1 LALLKPSGFC
11 QEEKSTLAMNI
22 PDQPGPELIKH
33 IEIITGAPVDD
44 AGAVMHSFTRS
55 QVEKKEIIQQAN
67 HACKNLFFVVR
78 GCLRMFFVDSKGVER
93 TTQFAIEN
101 WWLTDFLAFGKQQPT
116 EFSIQAVEPT
126 EVLSISHDAY
136 ELLLQEHPQMERYFR
151 KIYERGYGASLLRM
165 RYQQDFSR
173 EELYRH
179 FASLFPEF
187 VQRVPQ
193 YLLASYLDIT
203 PEYLSELRKK
213 RS

>member
-1 LALLKPSGFC
+1 MDTVDF
-11 QEEKSTLAMNI
+11 
-22 PDQPGPELIKH
+22 PDIKLIDHVK
-33 IEIITGAPVDD
+33 IITGSPVVGGDEILK
-44 AGAVMHSFTRS
+44 SFKS
-55 QVEKKEIIQQAN
+55 DSVPKKEVIQQATRE
-67 HACKNLFFVVR
+67 CTTLFFVIK

-101 WWLTDFLAFGKQQPT
+101 WWLTDFMAFERRQRT
-116 EFSIQAVEPT
+116 EFYIQAVEAT
-126 EVLSISHDAY
+126 QVLSIGHRAY
-136 ELLLQEHPQMERYFR
+136 ESLLEDNPQMERYFR
-151 KIYERGYGASLLRM
+151 KIYQRGYGASLLRM
-165 RYQQDFSR
+165 KYQQDFSR

>member
-1 LALLKPSGFC
+1 
-11 QEEKSTLAMNI
+11 MNTE
-22 PDQPGPELIKH
+22 DYSHPELIKH
-33 IEIITGAPVDD
+33 IEIITGSPVND
-44 AGAVMHSFTRS
+44 ADAVMQPFKRS

-67 HACKNLFFVVR
+67 HQCKNLFFVAR

-101 WWLTDFLAFGKQQPT
+101 WWLTDFLAFDKQQPT
-116 EFSIQAVEPT
+116 EFSIQAVEAT
-126 EVLSISHDAY
+126 EVLSISKNSY
-136 ELLLQEHPQMERYFR
+136 ELLLKEHPQIERYFR
-151 KIYERGYGASLLRM
+151 NIYQRGYGASLLRM

-179 FASLFPEF
+179 FTSLFPEF

>member
-1 LALLKPSGFC
+1 MDTVDF
-11 QEEKSTLAMNI
+11 
-22 PDQPGPELIKH
+22 PDIKLIDHVK
-33 IEIITGAPVDD
+33 IITGSPVVGGDEILKSFKS
-44 AGAVMHSFTRS
+44 HSVR
-55 QVEKKEIIQQAN
+55 KKEVIQQATRE
-67 HACKNLFFVVR
+67 CTTLFFVIK

-101 WWLTDFLAFGKQQPT
+101 WWLTDFMAFERRQRT
-116 EFSIQAVEPT
+116 EFYIQAVEAT
-126 EVLSISHDAY
+126 QVLSIGHRAY
-136 ELLLQEHPQMERYFR
+136 ESLLEDNPQMERYFR
-151 KIYERGYGASLLRM
+151 KIYQRGYGASLLRM
-165 RYQQDFSR
+165 KYQQDFSR

>member
-1 LALLKPSGFC
+1 MDTVDHAAVKLIEHIKNITCSAVVDAAAVSQSF
-11 QEEKSTLAMNI
+11 KSSHIAKKQI
-22 PDQPGPELIKH
+22 VQP
-33 IEIITGAPVDD
+33 
-44 AGAVMHSFTRS
+44 
-55 QVEKKEIIQQAN
+55 AN
-67 HACKNLFFVVR
+67 RECTTLFFVAR
-78 GCLRMFFVDSKGVER
+78 GCLRMFFVDAKGVER

-101 WWLTDFLAFGKQQPT
+101 WWLTDFLAFERKQQT

-126 EVLSISHDAY
+126 DVLSIDHNSY
-136 ELLLQEHPQMERYFR
+136 ESLLAKYPQMERYFR
-151 KIYERGYGASLLRM
+151 TIYQRGYGASLLRM
-165 RYQQDFSR
+165 KYQQDFSR

-179 FASLFPEF
+179 FAGLFPEF

>member
-1 LALLKPSGFC
+1 MDTVDHAAVKLIEHIKNITCSAVVDAAEVSQSF
-11 QEEKSTLAMNI
+11 KSSNI
-22 PDQPGPELIKH
+22 
-33 IEIITGAPVDD
+33 A
-44 AGAVMHSFTRS
+44 
-55 QVEKKEIIQQAN
+55 KKQIVQQAN
-67 HACKNLFFVVR
+67 RECTTLFFVAR
-78 GCLRMFFVDSKGVER
+78 GCLRMFFVDAKGVER

-101 WWLTDFLAFGKQQPT
+101 WWLTDFLAFERKQQT

-126 EVLSISHDAY
+126 DVLSIDHNSY
-136 ELLLQEHPQMERYFR
+136 ESLLGKYPQMERYFR
-151 KIYERGYGASLLRM
+151 TIYQRGYGASLLRM
-165 RYQQDFSR
+165 KYQQDFSR

-179 FASLFPEF
+179 FAGLFPEF